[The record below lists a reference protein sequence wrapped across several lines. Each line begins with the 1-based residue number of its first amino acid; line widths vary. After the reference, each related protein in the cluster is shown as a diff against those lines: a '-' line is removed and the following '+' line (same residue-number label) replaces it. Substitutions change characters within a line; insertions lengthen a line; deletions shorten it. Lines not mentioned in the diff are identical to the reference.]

1 MLSTPMTKKLLWMPL
16 LIPALA
22 LAADAFITHTDVFR
36 AGEDG
41 YHTYRIPAIVT
52 AQDGSLVAFAEAR
65 KENQNDPGGGD
76 IDLVAKRSTDNGA
89 TWSRMQIVDNPG
101 EKWGASNPT
110 PVLDRSN
117 GRLWIAFNRWEPGK
131 GTENSRAGTTD
142 NQAWLRYSDDN
153 GQTWSAPRD
162 ITRESRDFDNW
173 RAMFLGPGGAIQTRT
188 GRLILPAAACPDTC
202 AVYAASGTFRGQMH
216 NMRSYVLYSD
226 DHGATWK
233 RGPQVRAITDENEL
247 VELADG
253 TILMDARQGGGDARW
268 VMFSRDGGETWST
281 PRNGEI
287 VTPVAT
293 GIERFTSAKA
303 GADRDRILWTGP
315 QGNARRR
322 LVVRVSYDEGQTFV
336 NEHLIYGG
344 LSAYSDI
351 SILKDG
357 TVGVLWERGVSG
369 QCQFITF
376 THFNREFLEPPGTV
390 IPVLH

>member
-1 MLSTPMTKKLLWMPL
+1 MSKRLFWLPL
-16 LIPALA
+16 LVPALA
-22 LAADAFITHTDVFR
+22 LAANAFLTHTDVFR

-52 AQDGSLVAFAEAR
+52 ASDGSLVAFAEGR
-65 KENQNDPGGGD
+65 KENMGDPGNGD
-76 IDLVAKRSTDNGA
+76 IDLVTKRSIDNGA
-89 TWSRMQIVDNPG
+89 TWSKMQIVDDPG

-117 GRLWIAFNRWEPGK
+117 GRLWIAYNRWEPGK
-131 GTENSRAGTTD
+131 DTPNSRVGTTD

-162 ITRESRDFDNW
+162 ITRVARDFDNW
-173 RAMFLGPGGAIQTRT
+173 RAMFFGPGGAVQTRT
-188 GRLILPAAACPDTC
+188 GRLILPAASCTDTC
-202 AVYAASGTFRGQMH
+202 AVYAASGTFRGPMH
-216 NMRSYVLYSD
+216 FMRAYVLYSD

-233 RGPQVRAITDENEL
+233 RGAQVLAMTDENQL
-247 VELADG
+247 IDLADG
-253 TILMDARQGGGDARW
+253 TVLMDARQGGGSARW
-268 VMFSRDGGETWST
+268 MILSRDGGQSWST
-281 PRNGEI
+281 PRAGET

-293 GIERFTSAKA
+293 AIERFTSVKE

-315 QGNARRR
+315 QGDARRR
-322 LVVRVSYDEGQTFV
+322 LVVRVSYDEGQTFT
-336 NEHLIYGG
+336 NEHLLYGG
-344 LSAYSDI
+344 LAAYSDL

-376 THFNREFLEPPGTV
+376 TRFNREFLEPPGTV
-390 IPVLH
+390 IPTMR